1 MIRICHN
8 FGVEMKQYGSCPG
21 SDGDA
26 PISCRDNCPYMEII
40 NDMNKLK
47 TITFT
52 GIDEKTDVDALK
64 AIKEEYPIVEFGVL
78 MSRNWMTNGNRY
90 PNPETISR
98 FLDQGLNLSAHLCGG
113 IAKSA
118 FAGDF
123 SKVIEKY
130 PVFSHPDFKRVQ
142 LNVSP
147 YEDIF
152 ETAAHLDEPLEKE
165 IIIQQKSPTLKYS
178 QAFNRFSSLNEN
190 LNVTMLVDP
199 SGGRGKD
206 EGLDLIATDH
216 KIGYA
221 GGINIGNVEDKLV
234 MLLNTETIGD
244 FWIDMESGVRTDDWF
259 DVEKVRK
266 ILEVCNRIIK

>member
-1 MIRICHN
+1 M
-8 FGVEMKQYGSCPG
+8 G
-21 SDGDA
+21 
-26 PISCRDNCPYMEII
+26 
-40 NDMNKLK
+40 KLK

-64 AIKEEYPIVEFGVL
+64 VIKEEYPIVEFGVL
-78 MSRNWMTNGNRY
+78 MSRSWKVNGNRY

-98 FLDQGLNLSAHLCGG
+98 FLGYGLNLSAHLCGG
-113 IAKSA
+113 IARYA

-123 SKVIEKY
+123 RKVTDTY
-130 PVFSHPDFKRVQ
+130 YMFNHPDFKRVQ

-152 ETAAHLDEPLEKE
+152 ETAAHLNVPLDKE

-178 QAFNRFSSLNEN
+178 QAFNRFSALNED

-206 EGLDLIATDH
+206 EGLDIIATSY
-216 KIGYA
+216 KTGYA
-221 GGINIGNVEDKLV
+221 GGINIDNVADKL
-234 MLLNTETIGD
+234 MTLLDKETIGD
-244 FWIDMESGVRTDDWF
+244 FWIDMESSVRTDDWF

-266 ILEVCNRIIK
+266 ILEVCNKIINE